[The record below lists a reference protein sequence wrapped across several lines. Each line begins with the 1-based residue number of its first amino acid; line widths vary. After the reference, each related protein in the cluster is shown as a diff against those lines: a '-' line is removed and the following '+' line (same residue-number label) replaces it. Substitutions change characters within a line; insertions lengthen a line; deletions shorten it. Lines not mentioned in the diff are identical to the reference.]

1 MIDDEDP
8 NAEEVLQL
16 SYEILQL
23 IESKVDL
30 ISDDE
35 MNEVLMSN
43 ESIQFFLEQDNP
55 ERALLEARNLKKYLM
70 RLGE

>member
-1 MIDDEDP
+1 MDDTDP
-8 NAEEVLQL
+8 SSDEVLQL
-16 SYEILQL
+16 TLEILKL
-23 IESKVDL
+23 IESKVSL

-70 RLGE
+70 RLGT

>member
-1 MIDDEDP
+1 MIDDLDP

-16 SYEILQL
+16 TLEILNL
-23 IESKVDL
+23 IESKVSF

-43 ESIQFFLEQDNP
+43 ESIQFFIEQDNT
-55 ERALLEARNLKKYLM
+55 ERALLQARNLKKYLM
-70 RLGE
+70 RLGT

>member
-1 MIDDEDP
+1 MDDTDP
-8 NAEEVLQL
+8 SSDEVLQL
-16 SYEILQL
+16 TLEILKL
-23 IESKVDL
+23 IESKVSL